1 MLNPNDQMKAI
12 LQAHEALGP
21 LPIETLTPDI
31 ARLVPLPD
39 RAAAMVYGQHIA
51 NRTFAS
57 NPLPVGKIEHRLI
70 EAGDH
75 QILVRLYRPKGD
87 APDGGW
93 PGIVYF
99 HGGGW
104 VIANLDTYDA
114 SARGL
119 CEGAKALVVS
129 VHYRQAP
136 EHKWPAAPED
146 AFAAY
151 MWTHRNSVQLGI
163 NASRI
168 AVAGESAG
176 GNLAAV
182 VSLMARD
189 KDEVMPVHQLLVY
202 PVTDVANGVNS
213 ASAIENAGAK
223 PLNTAMLSWFYGHY
237 LDHKA
242 DPKHPYI
249 SPLHA
254 ETHAGLPPAT
264 IILAQIDPL
273 RSDGEAYADRLI
285 AAAVPVSIKLYQGVT
300 HEFFGMSGILT
311 EAGEAMALATANL
324 RGAFDRGY
332 MPTQGDAFIMG
343 TILTK

>member
-1 MLNPNDQMKAI
+1 MPTPTDQMKTI
-12 LQAHEALGP
+12 LQAHAALGP

-39 RAAAMVYGQHIA
+39 KAAQAVYGQHIA
-51 NRTFAS
+51 NRTFAA
-57 NPLPVGKIEHRLI
+57 NPLPVGKVEHRLV
-70 EAGDH
+70 ESGNA
-75 QILVRLYRPKGD
+75 QILVRLYTPKGE

-93 PGIVYF
+93 PAIVYF

-119 CEGAKALVVS
+119 CEGAKAMVVS

-151 MWTHRNSVQLGI
+151 MWTHRNALQLGI
-163 NASRI
+163 NASRV

-182 VSLMARD
+182 VCLMARD

-202 PVTDVANGVNS
+202 PVTDLVNGMNS
-213 ASAIENAGAK
+213 VSALENVGAK

-237 LDHKA
+237 LGDA
-242 DPKHPYI
+242 DPADPYV
-249 SPLHA
+249 SPLLA
-254 ETHAGLPPAT
+254 TSHAGLPPAT
-264 IILAQIDPL
+264 IIIAQIDPL

-300 HEFFGMSGILT
+300 HEFFGMSGLVN
-311 EAGEAMALATANL
+311 EATEAMALATSNL
-324 RGAFDRGY
+324 RHAFDRGY
-332 MPTQGDAFIMG
+332 MPVQSDATIMG